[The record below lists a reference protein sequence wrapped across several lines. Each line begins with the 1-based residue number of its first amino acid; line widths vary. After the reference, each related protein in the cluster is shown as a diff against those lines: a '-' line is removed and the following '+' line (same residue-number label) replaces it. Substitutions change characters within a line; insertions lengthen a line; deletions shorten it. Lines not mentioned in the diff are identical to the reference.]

1 MAIKLS
7 SSRMSISGF
16 KLEYYAAIKFAE
28 ELDDNP
34 N

>member
-7 SSRMSISGF
+7 SSLKSVNWF
-16 KLEYYAAIKFAE
+16 KLGYYSAIKLAE